1 MQAPPQREASPF
13 VAPTRRT
20 IIPHKK
26 QKKGR
31 IEADLGWPNQ
41 TIDLALETVKHF
53 FVKNP
58 DIYITKFE
66 QYKDLLTKAKGN
78 PDIVQLAQSYTILH
92 KWPYFANHNSTSAC
106 QIDQLK
112 IEFHE

>member
-1 MQAPPQREASPF
+1 MEKNVTPTTMEAPPQSEASPF

-20 IIPHKK
+20 IIPLKK
-26 QKKGR
+26 QKKEGT
-31 IEADLGWPNQ
+31 EADLGWPNQ
-41 TIDLALETVKHF
+41 AIDLALESVKHF

-78 PDIVQLAQSYTILH
+78 SDIVQLAQSYTNDL
-92 KWPYFANHNSTSAC
+92 TSL
-106 QIDQLK
+106 IKMLPQLVK
-112 IEFHE
+112 

>member
-1 MQAPPQREASPF
+1 MQAPSQREVSPF

-20 IIPHKK
+20 IIPLKK
-26 QKKGR
+26 QKKEGT
-31 IEADLGWPNQ
+31 EADLGWPNQ
-41 TIDLALETVKHF
+41 TIDLALESVKHF

-92 KWPYFANHNSTSAC
+92 KWPYFANQNATPAR
-106 QIDQLK
+106 QIDRLK